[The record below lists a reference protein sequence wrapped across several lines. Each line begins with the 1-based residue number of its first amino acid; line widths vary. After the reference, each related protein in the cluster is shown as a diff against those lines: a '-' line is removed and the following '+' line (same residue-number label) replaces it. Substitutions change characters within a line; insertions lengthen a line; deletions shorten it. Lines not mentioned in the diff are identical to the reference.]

1 MTTTV
6 APPTLITSVQ
16 RALHLL
22 RAASRSPSGAPAKQL
37 ARTVGLPIGT
47 TYHLLR
53 TLTFE
58 GYLQRLADGSY
69 VIGEEVATLLD
80 KSRLQTLLQRTRPA
94 LTALRDIAHAP
105 AYLAFYEGG
114 EIVVRDI
121 QDSPATPRI
130 DLWVGFKD
138 AGHAT
143 ALGRCVLAFL
153 DAKER
158 HDYLARNPL
167 HPLTSRTVTNRQ
179 ALLRSLDEIRDAGI
193 AVEDEEYLPEVAC
206 IAAPV
211 LVSGLTGAVALSFP
225 RARLAERD
233 QIIPALMETAGRIA
247 RWCALTM

>member
-1 MTTTV
+1 MTSTV
-6 APPTLITSVQ
+6 ATPTLITSVQ

-22 RAASRSPSGAPAKQL
+22 RAASRSPSGVPAKQL

-80 KSRLQTLLQRTRPA
+80 KSRLQTLIQRTRPA
-94 LTALRDIAHAP
+94 LAALRDIVRAP
-105 AYLAFYEGG
+105 AYLAFYEDG

-130 DLWVGFKD
+130 DLWVGFRD

-143 ALGRCVLAFL
+143 ALGRCLLAFL
-153 DAKER
+153 DPKES
-158 HDYLARNPL
+158 HDYLARHAL
-167 HPLTSRTVTNRQ
+167 YQLTSRTITDRQ
-179 ALLRSLDEIRDAGI
+179 ALLRSLEQVREAGL
-193 AVEDEEYLPEVAC
+193 AVEDEEYLPGVAC
-206 IAAPV
+206 VAAPV

-225 RARLAERD
+225 SSRLAQLDEIVPVL
-233 QIIPALMETAGRIA
+233 QETAGRIA
-247 RWCALTM
+247 RWSALTM

>member
-1 MTTTV
+1 M
-6 APPTLITSVQ
+6 
-16 RALHLL
+16 
-22 RAASRSPSGAPAKQL
+22 
-37 ARTVGLPIGT
+37 GT

-58 GYLQRLADGSY
+58 GYLQHLANGCY
-69 VIGEEVATLLD
+69 VVGDEVARLLD
-80 KSRLQTLLQRTRPA
+80 QSRLQTLLQRSRPA
-94 LTALRDIAHAP
+94 LAALRDTARAP

-121 QDSPATPRI
+121 QDSPTAPRI

-143 ALGRCVLAFL
+143 ALGKCVLAFL

-158 HDYLARNPL
+158 HDYLAR
-167 HPLTSRTVTNRQ
+167 HPLYELTARTITDRQ
-179 ALLRSLDEIRDAGI
+179 SLLRSLEQVRDAGL

-206 IAAPV
+206 VAAPI

-225 RARLAERD
+225 RGRLAELEE
-233 QIIPALMETAGRIA
+233 IVPSLVNTAGRIA
-247 RWCALTM
+247 RWCVLTM